1 MRAITRTSKGLGAAL
16 EAFSKAPVLPPP
28 RRTPSPTRVADAK
41 AQTAI
46 EFQLR
51 QMTAQLSAL
60 HALSKSPALQ
70 PPSAVISCQQWA
82 HDFDHELDAYQRFFD
97 DTVQVRGDAGWA
109 LGLFSSF
116 DRSGLACGG
125 AELAVGREDWGA
137 LVDEVFGDVLDE
149 RYSTEGEEL
158 YWDASGVDLTIGGQ
172 EIEYVASDAEEEDK
186 MGMEV
191 EEIAEDAVDV
201 LQVLAEGYT
210 AWFLGR
216 KSSSAPTTSLLIT
229 VTAVAQEWNE
239 ACIGPDSEMEWS
251 VVQLVKSQYTVSG
264 QSSDGFSNRAR
275 LETVF

>member
-1 MRAITRTSKGLGAAL
+1 
-16 EAFSKAPVLPPP
+16 
-28 RRTPSPTRVADAK
+28 
-41 AQTAI
+41 
-46 EFQLR
+46 
-51 QMTAQLSAL
+51 
-60 HALSKSPALQ
+60 
-70 PPSAVISCQQWA
+70 
-82 HDFDHELDAYQRFFD
+82 
-97 DTVQVRGDAGWA
+97 
-109 LGLFSSF
+109 
-116 DRSGLACGG
+116 
-125 AELAVGREDWGA
+125 
-137 LVDEVFGDVLDE
+137 
-149 RYSTEGEEL
+149 
-158 YWDASGVDLTIGGQ
+158 
-172 EIEYVASDAEEEDK
+172 

-275 LETVF
+275 LETVV